1 MITARAFPSRAEAA
15 EYVQSHGL
23 PLTRG
28 TLQKY
33 ATTGGGPRYH
43 KFGQRCVYRRE
54 DLDAWIAT
62 KLGRPVTSSSN
73 AEASD
78 ERARYPQDAPE
89 RGSDTRDPAAVRD
102 TGR

>member
-1 MITARAFPSRAEAA
+1 MTTARAFLSRAEAA

-23 PLTRG
+23 PLARG

-33 ATTGGGPRYH
+33 ATTGEGPRYH

-73 AEASD
+73 ADASD
-78 ERARYPQDAPE
+78 ERYQHTENAPE
-89 RGSDTRDPAAVRD
+89 RGSGPRDRAEVTDSDR
-102 TGR
+102 

>member
-1 MITARAFPSRAEAA
+1 MITARAFLSRAEAA

-23 PLTRG
+23 PLARG

-33 ATTGGGPRYH
+33 ATTGEGPRYH

-54 DLDAWIAT
+54 DLDAWMAT

-73 AEASD
+73 AEAAAD
-78 ERARYPQDAPE
+78 GRHPKVVPE
-89 RGSDTRDPAAVRD
+89 RGSGLGDRAEVTNSDR
-102 TGR
+102 

>member
-1 MITARAFPSRAEAA
+1 MTTARAFLSRAEAA

-23 PLTRG
+23 PLARG

-54 DLDAWIAT
+54 DLDVWMET

-73 AEASD
+73 AEAFPDGGHSD
-78 ERARYPQDAPE
+78 ETTELRSDACNPAQVPE
-89 RGSDTRDPAAVRD
+89 SNK
-102 TGR
+102 

>member
-1 MITARAFPSRAEAA
+1 MTTARAFLSRAEAA

-23 PLTRG
+23 PLARG

-33 ATTGGGPRYH
+33 ATTGEGPRYH

-54 DLDAWIAT
+54 DLDAWITT
-62 KLGRPVTSSSN
+62 KLGRPVTSSGN

-78 ERARYPQDAPE
+78 ERARYLQDAPE
-89 RGSDTRDPAAVRD
+89 RGSGPRDRAEVTDSDR
-102 TGR
+102 

>member
-1 MITARAFPSRAEAA
+1 MTTARAFLSRAEAA

-23 PLTRG
+23 PLARG

-33 ATTGGGPRYH
+33 ATTGEGPRYH

-54 DLDAWIAT
+54 DLDAWITT
-62 KLGRPVTSSSN
+62 KLGRAVTSSGN

-89 RGSDTRDPAAVRD
+89 RGSGPRDRAEVTDSDR
-102 TGR
+102 

>member
-1 MITARAFPSRAEAA
+1 MTTARAFLSRAEAA

-23 PLTRG
+23 PLARG

-33 ATTGGGPRYH
+33 ATTGEGPRYH

-54 DLDAWIAT
+54 DLDAWMAT

-73 AEASD
+73 AEAAAD
-78 ERARYPQDAPE
+78 GRQPAVVPE
-89 RGSDTRDPAAVRD
+89 RGSRPRDPAEATDWDR
-102 TGR
+102 

>member
-1 MITARAFPSRAEAA
+1 MTTAREFLSRAEAA

-23 PLTRG
+23 PLARG

-43 KFGQRCVYRRE
+43 KFGHRCVYRRE

-62 KLGRPVTSSSN
+62 KLGRPVASSSD
-73 AEASD
+73 AETRADRDRRQD
-78 ERARYPQDAPE
+78 EDGPRRD
-89 RGSDTRDPAAVRD
+89 DPAGVPQIH
-102 TGR
+102 T

>member
-1 MITARAFPSRAEAA
+1 MTTARAFLSRAEAA

-23 PLTRG
+23 PLARG

-62 KLGRPVTSSSN
+62 KLGRPVTSSSD
-73 AEASD
+73 AEAAAD
-78 ERARYPQDAPE
+78 GRHREDVPGL
-89 RGSDTRDPAAVRD
+89 GSGTRDRAAVRD
-102 TGR
+102 TDG

>member
-1 MITARAFPSRAEAA
+1 MTTARAFLSRAEAA

-23 PLTRG
+23 PLARG

-33 ATTGGGPRYH
+33 ATTGEGPRYH

-54 DLDAWIAT
+54 DLDAWMAT

-73 AEASD
+73 AEATGD
-78 ERARYPQDAPE
+78 GRHPQDAPE
-89 RGSDTRDPAAVRD
+89 RGSGPGDSAEVTNSDR
-102 TGR
+102 

>member
-1 MITARAFPSRAEAA
+1 MTTARAFLSRAEAA

-23 PLTRG
+23 PLARG

-54 DLDAWIAT
+54 DLDAWMAT
-62 KLGRPVTSSSN
+62 KFGRPVTSSSD
-73 AEASD
+73 AEAIPD
-78 ERARYPQDAPE
+78 GGHPEEAPE
-89 RGSDTRDPAAVRD
+89 LPPGTPNPA
-102 TGR
+102 

>member
-1 MITARAFPSRAEAA
+1 MTTARAFLSRAEAA

-23 PLTRG
+23 PLARG

-54 DLDAWIAT
+54 DLDAWMET

-73 AEASD
+73 AEAIPDGGHLD
-78 ERARYPQDAPE
+78 EAPE
-89 RGSDTRDPAAVRD
+89 FQPSTCNPGQVSDSKK
-102 TGR
+102 

>member
-1 MITARAFPSRAEAA
+1 MTTARAFLSRAEAA
-15 EYVQSHGL
+15 DYVQSHGL
-23 PLTRG
+23 PLARG

-54 DLDAWIAT
+54 DLDAWMET

-73 AEASD
+73 TEAIPD
-78 ERARYPQDAPE
+78 GGYPEEAPE
-89 RGSDTRDPAAVRD
+89 FQPGTCNPAQVPD
-102 TGR
+102 SNK

>member
-1 MITARAFPSRAEAA
+1 MTTARAFLSRAEAA

-23 PLTRG
+23 PLARG

-33 ATTGGGPRYH
+33 ATTGEGPRYH

-54 DLDAWIAT
+54 DLDAWMAT

-73 AEASD
+73 AETTG
-78 ERARYPQDAPE
+78 EGRHPEVVPE
-89 RGSDTRDPAAVRD
+89 RGSGPRDRAEVTDADR
-102 TGR
+102 

>member
-1 MITARAFPSRAEAA
+1 MTTERAFLSRAEAA
-15 EYVQSHGL
+15 EYVRSHGL
-23 PLTRG
+23 PLARG

-54 DLDAWIAT
+54 DLDAWMAT

-73 AEASD
+73 AEAIPDGGYAD
-78 ERARYPQDAPE
+78 ETPE
-89 RGSDTRDPAAVRD
+89 LQPATCNPAQVPDSNR
-102 TGR
+102 

>member
-1 MITARAFPSRAEAA
+1 MTTDRAFLSRAEAA
-15 EYVQSHGL
+15 EYVRSHGL
-23 PLTRG
+23 PLARG

-54 DLDAWIAT
+54 DLDAWMET

-73 AEASD
+73 AEAIPD
-78 ERARYPQDAPE
+78 GGYAEETPE
-89 RGSDTRDPAAVRD
+89 FQPATCNPVQVPDPNR
-102 TGR
+102 